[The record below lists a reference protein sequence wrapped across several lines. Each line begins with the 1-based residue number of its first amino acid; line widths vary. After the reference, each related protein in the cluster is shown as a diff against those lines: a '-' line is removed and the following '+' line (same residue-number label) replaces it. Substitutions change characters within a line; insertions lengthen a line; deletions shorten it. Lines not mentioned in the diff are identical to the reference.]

1 MKNIMKLAS
10 IALVLLFTLFGL
22 TNKASA
28 AKLTLYCSVEI
39 DVCEMLEQAYE
50 KETGTKVAMTR
61 ASSGETFAKIKAES
75 SNPKGDVW
83 FGGTG
88 DPHLTAAQENLT
100 AEYKSKHFNDLLPA
114 AQNQAVNA
122 NYKSV
127 GIYVGALGF
136 GYNKE
141 LLAKKGL
148 PAPKSWMDL
157 TKPIYKGEIQIA
169 NPNSSGTA
177 YTTLATII
185 QIFGEDKGWDYMK
198 ALHMNINTY
207 TKSGSAPIKATGRG
221 ENLIGICFQHD
232 GVKQTKK
239 GLPVVTVSPEEGT
252 GYEVG
257 SMSIIAGARNMKE
270 AKKFYDWALSPA
282 IQTMVFT
289 SGKSLQVP
297 SNTKAQ
303 ADPDAPD
310 LSTINLIDY
319 NFKVYG
325 DKTKRAGLLSKWDN
339 DVSVIPR

>member
-100 AEYKSKHFNDLLPA
+100 EKYKSKHFDDLLPA
-114 AQNQAVNA
+114 AQNQAKNA
-122 NYKSV
+122 DYKSV

-136 GYNKE
+136 GYNKD

-157 TKPIYKGEIQIA
+157 TKPIYKGEIQVA
-169 NPNSSGTA
+169 KPNSSGTA
-177 YTTLATII
+177 YTTLATIL
-185 QIFGEDKGWDYMK
+185 QIFGEDKG
-198 ALHMNINTY
+198 L
-207 TKSGSAPIKATGRG
+207 S
-221 ENLIGICFQHD
+221 LIHI
-232 GVKQTKK
+232 
-239 GLPVVTVSPEEGT
+239 
-252 GYEVG
+252 
-257 SMSIIAGARNMKE
+257 
-270 AKKFYDWALSPA
+270 
-282 IQTMVFT
+282 
-289 SGKSLQVP
+289 
-297 SNTKAQ
+297 
-303 ADPDAPD
+303 
-310 LSTINLIDY
+310 
-319 NFKVYG
+319 
-325 DKTKRAGLLSKWDN
+325 
-339 DVSVIPR
+339 

>member
-28 AKLTLYCSVEI
+28 AKLTMYCSVEI

-100 AEYKSKHFNDLLPA
+100 AKYKSKHFNDLLPA
-114 AQNQAVNA
+114 AQNQAKNA
-122 NYKSV
+122 DYKSV

-198 ALHMNINTY
+198 ALHLNVNTY

-239 GLPVVTVSPEEGT
+239 GLPVVTVSPAEGT

-257 SMSIIAGARNMKE
+257 SMSIIAVQE
-270 AKKFYDWALSPA
+270 
-282 IQTMVFT
+282 I
-289 SGKSLQVP
+289 
-297 SNTKAQ
+297 
-303 ADPDAPD
+303 
-310 LSTINLIDY
+310 
-319 NFKVYG
+319 
-325 DKTKRAGLLSKWDN
+325 
-339 DVSVIPR
+339 